1 MRGSAGSQSARAVG
15 AQATVT
21 VHSSPRGAR
30 APSPTAKVDNVKRLL
45 TAILS
50 AAALAVAGFSAPAA
64 AQTPAPRA
72 PATDTLAKLKAT
84 KQINVAVSAD
94 SFPLSFIKDR
104 GDPIGYSID
113 LCKRVIVQLGRAAGV
128 PDLKTTWIPGTVS
141 ERIAMVASGKA
152 DLDCANT
159 TATLSRMQDVDF
171 SSLIFLETGGLLV
184 KDGGPVRQ
192 FVDLSGRSIGVIS
205 GTTTETRLDALL
217 KQRLINAKVTR
228 VKDGNEALA
237 LLEKG
242 SLDAF
247 ASDKVKLVGLAV
259 QAKDPKS
266 LAILGEDLS
275 IEPLAFAVPRG
286 DSAFRLEVNRA
297 LTQIYV
303 GGELESIFMA
313 WLGPIGRPS
322 GMLAAMYLLNA
333 IPQ

>member
-1 MRGSAGSQSARAVG
+1 MAPPASPL
-15 AQATVT
+15 TV
-21 VHSSPRGAR
+21 
-30 APSPTAKVDNVKRLL
+30 KVDYVKRLL
-45 TAILS
+45 PAVLA
-50 AAALAVAGFSAPAA
+50 AAALAVAGLSTPAV
-64 AQTPAPRA
+64 AQTPAPRP

-94 SFPLSFIKDR
+94 SFPLSFIKDNK

-113 LCKRVIVQLGRAAGV
+113 LCKRVIVHLGRAAGV

-141 ERIAMVASGKA
+141 ERIAMVASGRA

-159 TATLSRMQDVDF
+159 TATLSRMQEVDF

-184 KDGGPVRQ
+184 KDGGPVKQ
-192 FVDLSGRSIGVIS
+192 FVDLAGRSIGVIS
-205 GTTTETRLDALL
+205 GTTTETRLDQLL
-217 KQRLINAKVTR
+217 KARLINAKVTK
-228 VKDGNEALA
+228 VKDGNEAVA

-242 SLDAF
+242 ALDAF

-259 QAKDPKS
+259 QAKDPKA

-286 DSAFRLEVNRA
+286 DSSFRLEVNRA
-297 LTQIYV
+297 LTQVYV
-303 GGELESIFMA
+303 SGELEPIFMA

>member
-1 MRGSAGSQSARAVG
+1 MAPPA
-15 AQATVT
+15 
-21 VHSSPRGAR
+21 SPL
-30 APSPTAKVDNVKRLL
+30 TAKVDHVKRLL
-45 TAILS
+45 PAVL
-50 AAALAVAGFSAPAA
+50 AVAALAVAGLSAPAA
-64 AQTPAPRA
+64 AQTAAPRA

-94 SFPLSFIKDR
+94 SFPLSFIKDK

-217 KQRLINAKVTR
+217 KQRLVNAKVTK

-242 SLDAF
+242 TLDAF

-259 QAKDPKS
+259 QAKDPKA

-286 DSAFRLEVNRA
+286 DSSFRLEVNRA
-297 LTQIYV
+297 LTQVYV
-303 GGELESIFMA
+303 SGELETIFMT

-322 GMLAAMYLLNA
+322 GMLGAMYLLNA

>member
-1 MRGSAGSQSARAVG
+1 MANLP
-15 AQATVT
+15 AT
-21 VHSSPRGAR
+21 
-30 APSPTAKVDNVKRLL
+30 
-45 TAILS
+45 
-50 AAALAVAGFSAPAA
+50 ALA
-64 AQTPAPRA
+64 QAPRA

-94 SFPLSFIKDR
+94 SFPLSFIKDNR
-104 GDPIGYSID
+104 GDPVGYSIE
-113 LCKRVIVQLGRAAGV
+113 LCKRVIVQLGRVVGA
-128 PDLKTTWIPGTVS
+128 DLKTVWIPGTVS

-159 TATLSRMQDVDF
+159 TATLTRMQDVDF
-171 SSLIFLETGGLLV
+171 SSLIFLESGGLLV
-184 KDGGPVRQ
+184 KDGGPVKQ
-192 FVDLSGRSIGVIS
+192 FADLSGRSIGVIS
-205 GTTTETRLDALL
+205 GTTTETRIDALL

-228 VKDGNEALA
+228 VKDGNEAVA

-259 QAKDPKS
+259 QAKDPKA
-266 LAILGEDLS
+266 LAILAEDLS
-275 IEPLAFAVPRG
+275 IEPLAFALPRG
-286 DSAFRLEVNRA
+286 DSSFRLEVNRA
-297 LTQIYV
+297 LTQVYA

-322 GMLAAMYLLNA
+322 GVLAAMYLLNA

>member
-1 MRGSAGSQSARAVG
+1 MANLP
-15 AQATVT
+15 AT
-21 VHSSPRGAR
+21 
-30 APSPTAKVDNVKRLL
+30 
-45 TAILS
+45 
-50 AAALAVAGFSAPAA
+50 ALA
-64 AQTPAPRA
+64 QAPRA

-94 SFPLSFIKDR
+94 SFPLSFIKDNR
-104 GDPIGYSID
+104 GDPVGYSIE
-113 LCKRVIVQLGRAAGV
+113 LCKRVIVQLGRVVGA
-128 PDLKTTWIPGTVS
+128 DLKTVWIPGTVS

-159 TATLSRMQDVDF
+159 TATLARMQDVDF
-171 SSLIFLETGGLLV
+171 SSLIFLESGGLLV
-184 KDGGPVRQ
+184 KDGGAVKQ
-192 FVDLSGRSIGVIS
+192 FADLSGRSIGVIS
-205 GTTTETRLDALL
+205 GTTTETRIDALL

-228 VKDGNEALA
+228 VKDGNEAVG

-259 QAKDPKS
+259 QAKDPKA
-266 LAILGEDLS
+266 LAILAEDLS
-275 IEPLAFAVPRG
+275 IEPLAFALPRG
-286 DSAFRLEVNRA
+286 DSSFRLEVNRA
-297 LTQIYV
+297 LTQVYA

-322 GMLAAMYLLNA
+322 GVLAAMYLLNA

>member
-1 MRGSAGSQSARAVG
+1 MAPPA
-15 AQATVT
+15 
-21 VHSSPRGAR
+21 SPL
-30 APSPTAKVDNVKRLL
+30 TAKVDYVKRLL
-45 TAILS
+45 PAVL
-50 AAALAVAGFSAPAA
+50 AAVAFAVAGLSTPAV
-64 AQTPAPRA
+64 AQTPAPRP

-94 SFPLSFIKDR
+94 SFPLSFIKDK

-113 LCKRVIVQLGRAAGV
+113 LCKRVIAHLARAAGV
-128 PDLKTTWIPGTVS
+128 PDLKTTWVPGTVS
-141 ERIAMVASGKA
+141 ERIAMVASGRA

-159 TATLSRMQDVDF
+159 TATLTRMQDVDF

-184 KDGGPVRQ
+184 KDGGPVKA
-192 FVDLSGRSIGVIS
+192 FADLSGRSIGVIS
-205 GTTTETRLDALL
+205 GTTTETRLDQLL
-217 KQRLINAKVTR
+217 KARLINAKVTK
-228 VKDGNEALA
+228 VKDGNEAVA

-259 QAKDPKS
+259 QAKDPKA

-286 DSAFRLEVNRA
+286 DSSFRLEVNRA
-297 LTQIYV
+297 LTQVYV
-303 GGELESIFMA
+303 SGELEPIFMA

-322 GMLAAMYLLNA
+322 GMLGAMYLLNA